1 MKTAGLYNAHSA
13 LAMGLRSP
21 LTSQSQIEA
30 LGVEDT
36 DPATLVVLDN
46 RIAGACIRLYV
57 LPEDNI

>member
-1 MKTAGLYNAHSA
+1 MD
-13 LAMGLRSP
+13 LAIK
-21 LTSQSQIEA
+21 QIEA